1 MRLFNFA
8 VYTGEK
14 ASSQGDDKIVSGV
27 LKADRDMKADGNFA
41 LLTNIL
47 EDGSNLYGN
56 INVFTSGVMNTST
69 VLAHTGSVS
78 AVPRE
83 TNDGGSHFVVQSHN
97 IFVVETNY

>member
-8 VYTGEK
+8 VYTGEQS
-14 ASSQGDDKIVSGV
+14 SSQGEDKIVSGV
-27 LKADRDMKADGNFA
+27 VKTDRNMKAGGNFA

-69 VLAHTGSVS
+69 ELVHTGAVS

-83 TNDGGSHFVVQSHN
+83 TTDGGSHFVVQSHN